1 VNFIREFINAAL
13 SGRHIGKGIKLTRRG
28 KFKEALNHYKLA
40 LVYENRSGAAPNPAT
55 REYLARTYTRLGNM
69 KEALAAAEESYK
81 LYKQLNSKN
90 KLVADSM
97 IRVEKLIAG
106 LKSGKTDDINKY

>member
-28 KFKEALNHYKLA
+28 SFEEALNHYKLA
-40 LVYENRSGAAPNPAT
+40 VVYESRSGAAPNPAT
-55 REYLARTYTRLGNM
+55 REYLARTYTRLGNL
-69 KEALAAAEESYK
+69 KEALAAVEESYR
-81 LYKQLNSKN
+81 LYKQLNSKDN
-90 KLVADSM
+90 LVGDSL

-106 LKSGKTDDINKY
+106 LKADNTDAINKS